1 MSFIIPC
8 LQITIINFNRGV
20 KMTEKQILKD
30 EVRFKTNSPL
40 DDLGLV
46 DVESTERR
54 IRSVT
59 TTPIYSKKRDNR
71 QQTTFDG
78 RKIFAAVYKSL
89 SSVPHFREDIIEGT
103 PLFYLSSALG
113 KVSQDN
119 SHGNPQDN
127 LQEVVAHELYKAIIN
142 RINGAFPT
150 IQTPPDVY
158 QIQDIVTD
166 VLRDSGLTKVVDH
179 YYLYSS
185 IHDAFRRGEL
195 TEEQYR
201 NAKKGVLG
209 VDEATLSR
217 EREWYKEM
225 KCFNIDELNAHI
237 KNGTLEQLV
246 DAQNRRYEE
255 RLDSLTDTILSRI
268 KEGLRI
274 LVIAGPSSSG
284 KTWLAKKVERK
295 LETKGAKAMTVQF
308 DNFFWPYHLHPLV
321 RGTSPDYEQ
330 SMAIDIPGAREFL
343 YKLLNGEKVVQPVY
357 DFHGATTSST
367 KTLEL
372 PKDALAIVDSHL
384 GLFPPL
390 LEIFN
395 PEIVHRVYI
404 ENFHGFEDVYA
415 EDIRLLRRSVRD
427 IRERGHQP
435 FATLQG
441 WQNVQRGVNKHIKP
455 YLTTADECF
464 NGALIYDLAFLR
476 DSIEGK
482 FVDPEIFITNESN
495 QDAYVRGKRIKGLLD
510 RINVEGVVN
519 SVASD
524 SSKTDYI
531 KTLLAGLSMF
541 DPLREFVGQNKSE
554 DKKEPKKEETEKEK
568 TDFALYPAQHG
579 YAR

>member
-1 MSFIIPC
+1 MESD
-8 LQITIINFNRGV
+8 V
-20 KMTEKQILKD
+20 KMTYEKFILK
-30 EVRFKTNSPL
+30 EGVKFNTESPL
-40 DDLGLV
+40 DGLGLA
-46 DVESTERR
+46 DVASTERR
-54 IRSVT
+54 VRSVT
-59 TTPIYSKKRDNR
+59 TTPIYSQKRDNR

-89 SSVPHFREDIIEGT
+89 SSVPTFREDIIEDT
-103 PLFYLSSALG
+103 SLFYLQSASG
-113 KVSQDN
+113 EVSQ
-119 SHGNPQDN
+119 
-127 LQEVVAHELYKAIIN
+127 EEVAHELYKAIIN
-142 RINGAFPT
+142 RINGAFPI

-185 IHDAFRRGEL
+185 IHDALRRGEL
-195 TEEQYR
+195 TEEQYK
-201 NAKKGVLG
+201 NAKKEVLG

-255 RLDSLTDTILSRI
+255 RLDSLTETVLSRI
-268 KEGLRI
+268 QEGLRI

-295 LETKGAKAMTVQF
+295 LQTKGAKAMAVQF

-343 YKLLNGEKVVQPVY
+343 YKLLDGEKVVQPVY
-357 DFHGATTSST
+357 DFHGATTSSS

-372 PKDALAIVDSHL
+372 PKDSLAIVDSHL

-427 IRERGHQP
+427 VRERGHKP

-476 DSIEGK
+476 DSIEGM
-482 FVDPEIFITNESN
+482 FVDPKVFITNESN

-510 RINVEGVVN
+510 RIDIKAREN
-519 SVASD
+519 
-524 SSKTDYI
+524 YI
-531 KTLLAGLSMF
+531 KPLLACMSMF
-541 DPLREFVGQNKSE
+541 DPLREFVGQNKRE
-554 DKKEPKKEETEKEK
+554 DQIELKKEETEKEK
-568 TDFALYPAQHG
+568 TDFALYPERHD